1 LTAFFTAMT
10 SLGSEEFILAFLAV
24 VYWCVNRT
32 LGLRLGLVLIGSQYL
47 NELLKAWANT
57 ARPGPPIIPLA
68 LDTAQ
73 GAAWPSGHAQNT
85 AAVWGTFAALLRRP
99 AVSVLALVVI
109 FLVGLSRLYLGL
121 HWPVDVVSGW
131 AIGAGIAV
139 LAVLLVARF
148 GRVNALAVPV

>member
-1 LTAFFTAMT
+1 
-10 SLGSEEFILAFLAV
+10 
-24 VYWCVNRT
+24 
-32 LGLRLGLVLIGSQYL
+32 
-47 NELLKAWANT
+47 
-57 ARPGPPIIPLA
+57 PGPPIIPLA

-148 GRVNALAVPV
+148 GRVNALAVPVWALAGVVAVVAILLYLQPTETTAKLLGAGLGLVGGWWLERRTVGFEAPAPLV